1 MKKTVLIFTL
11 SLILATALMF
21 SCGGGGGGGVDNA
34 IDETVTITYNANGA
48 DSGRVPESSYGYGDD
63 PIYIVDNMYALEK
76 SGYLFDG
83 WNTEANGQ
91 GTDYAPGS
99 YSKGRNIT
107 LYAKWAAIFNVEVIP
122 PASPAPALDGA
133 QKSPG
138 VPYLKILGLTAKG
151 RTLANINIPT
161 AIDGYSVISIGS
173 GAFQGCD
180 TFTELTIPETV
191 TAIENNA
198 FAGCTGLTD
207 LTIPRSVTSIGN
219 GAFSG
224 CISLFRIILCSKI
237 PPTMGTEVLYDCSAT
252 VCVPLS
258 GVDGY
263 KAAEGWDIY
272 SSQIE
277 GYRDETFTVTFDG
290 QKATTAAT
298 PAIKAVVPPDVTVG
312 QLPNPPVRI
321 GYNFGGW
328 YTEPEG
334 AGNVFTANTEV
345 TANITVYAK
354 WNEYSYTVTFNDQGA
369 TTPVGESSK
378 SVASPNTT
386 VGTLPTEPTNTGYYF
401 GGWNTKADGTGTVFN
416 ANTLVTSD
424 ITVYAVWNS
433 YKYSVIFDSQDAD
446 INASPSVKTI
456 TPPNLTV
463 GTLPSNPIKNGYS
476 FEGWFTKPFGAGTQ
490 ITMSTIV
497 NSNMTVYAKWE
508 LNDASPG
515 INTFSISYDGNGA
528 ESGVVPLQQ
537 VGKTGFNIQVYGN
550 TGNLYRRGYYFNGW
564 NTKAD
569 GTGNSFMENA
579 NYAGPNNLVLYTKWL
594 PNTYKIIYKDEGG
607 SDFSGYFGRDYPQTH
622 TYGTNTILIRPQ
634 DKTGYVFGGWYID
647 RVSSSSAIETIEATA
662 YTDNITIYAKWIPN
676 TYKITYK
683 DKGGLDFS
691 GYFERNYPQVH
702 TYGADT
708 LLVVP
713 MVAPTKE
720 GGYDFGGWYTDQACT
735 NSSITYLDGN
745 TYLNDITLY
754 AKWTPIFTY
763 TTQDSGIKITGFNP
777 EWGYLSSNITIP
789 STIDDKMVISISSET
804 NNSFR
809 RNALIESITLP
820 DSISN
825 IGNNTFQESKIK
837 NILLPNSII
846 QIPNAVFYD
855 CSKLASI
862 TIPESVTIIGEKA
875 FQGCNGLTSITIPPN
890 VNAIYGNAFK
900 MCRGLT
906 TVNFNASNCRLIQGI
921 LYPPFEGCDKLKT
934 FNIGENVTIIPDN
947 LCEGYSGLTK
957 ITISDSVTKIGFEAF
972 MGCSGLTNIQIPNS
986 ITSISTRA
994 FCDCTGLT
1002 NITIPNSVTY
1012 LGAEVFK
1019 GCNGLTNI
1027 TIPDSLTI
1035 IRDSTFEG
1043 CSRLTSI
1050 TIPDSVT
1057 SIGMQAFK
1065 GCSEL
1070 ISITIK
1076 RSIPPQLSG
1085 GEYFSGC
1092 SKLTT
1097 IKVPAESVDA
1107 YKTASGWSNY
1117 AKKIVA
1123 DE

>member
-345 TANITVYAK
+345 TSNITVYAK
-354 WNEYSYTVTFNDQGA
+354 WNEYNYTVTFNDQGA
-369 TTPVGESSK
+369 TTPVGEPSK
-378 SVASPNTT
+378 SVVSPNTT
-386 VGTLPTEPTNTGYYF
+386 VGTLPTAPANTGYHF
-401 GGWNTKADGTGTVFN
+401 MGWNTKSDGTGTYFD
-416 ANTLVTSD
+416 ANTLVTGDTTVYAIWMANPSFTVTFD
-424 ITVYAVWNS
+424 SQGASNYITRQIKVISPNTTTGYLPTDPIKKGFSFNGWYTGREGTGQKFTASTVVTGNITVYASWTALIR
-433 YKYSVIFDSQDAD
+433 YE
-446 INASPSVKTI
+446 INGMNATI
-456 TPPNLTV
+456 TGLTTEGRALSQIQIPETIDTYTVTAIGSYAFEDCSNITSISLPDTIASIGDYAFYRCSNLASINLPDGLPNIGNKSFYQCTKLTNI
-463 GTLPSNPIKNGYS
+463 TLP
-476 FEGWFTKPFGAGTQ
+476 E
-490 ITMSTIV
+490 
-497 NSNMTVYAKWE
+497 
-508 LNDASPG
+508 
-515 INTFSISYDGNGA
+515 
-528 ESGVVPLQQ
+528 
-537 VGKTGFNIQVYGN
+537 
-550 TGNLYRRGYYFNGW
+550 
-564 NTKAD
+564 
-569 GTGNSFMENA
+569 
-579 NYAGPNNLVLYTKWL
+579 
-594 PNTYKIIYKDEGG
+594 
-607 SDFSGYFGRDYPQTH
+607 
-622 TYGTNTILIRPQ
+622 
-634 DKTGYVFGGWYID
+634 
-647 RVSSSSAIETIEATA
+647 
-662 YTDNITIYAKWIPN
+662 
-676 TYKITYK
+676 
-683 DKGGLDFS
+683 
-691 GYFERNYPQVH
+691 
-702 TYGADT
+702 
-708 LLVVP
+708 
-713 MVAPTKE
+713 
-720 GGYDFGGWYTDQACT
+720 
-735 NSSITYLDGN
+735 SITAIREAAFY
-745 TYLNDITLY
+745 
-754 AKWTPIFTY
+754 
-763 TTQDSGIKITGFNP
+763 QSGLTSIKIPASVVSIGEDAFTNCDSLKTVIISDYAVKNFGSVFRYNRI
-777 EWGYLSSNITIP
+777 SNITILNGVTTIYDHAFSGY
-789 STIDDKMVISISSET
+789 STISNVVI
-804 NNSFR
+804 
-809 RNALIESITLP
+809 
-820 DSISN
+820 
-825 IGNNTFQESKIK
+825 
-837 NILLPNSII
+837 PNSVTSIGD
-846 QIPNAVFYD
+846 QAFY
-855 CSKLASI
+855 
-862 TIPESVTIIGEKA
+862 
-875 FQGCNGLTSITIPPN
+875 GCTGLTSITIPN
-890 VNAIYGNAFK
+890 SVI
-900 MCRGLT
+900 
-906 TVNFNASNCRLIQGI
+906 
-921 LYPPFEGCDKLKT
+921 
-934 FNIGENVTIIPDN
+934 NIG
-947 LCEGYSGLTK
+947 
-957 ITISDSVTKIGFEAF
+957 
-972 MGCSGLTNIQIPNS
+972 NS
-986 ITSISTRA
+986 T
-994 FCDCTGLT
+994 FYGCTGLT
-1002 NITIPNSVTY
+1002 SITIPNSVKNIGGGSFSWSGLTSITIPNSVTNIGNY
-1012 LGAEVFK
+1012 TFES
-1019 GCNGLTNI
+1019 CMGLTSVTISNSMTSIGDHVFGGCCNLKNVIIPNSVKNIGDYAFSGCSMLTSI
-1027 TIPDSLTI
+1027 TIPNSVISIGNYAFYGSGLTSITIPNSVTSIGDYAFDYCSALTNVI
-1035 IRDSTFEG
+1035 IGNSVTSIGNYAFNECSTLASVTIGNKVTSIGNYAFNN
-1043 CSRLTSI
+1043 CDKLTSI

-1057 SIGMQAFK
+1057 SIGDYAFYDCSTLSGVTIGNRVTSIGDYAFK
-1065 GCSEL
+1065 SCGMLASVTIGNRVTSIGNHAFAWCRKL
-1070 ISITIK
+1070 KSITLPG
-1076 RSIPPQLSG
+1076 SITSIGDCVFYESMLSSIWVNNTTPPSIGNDVFGRTYLSKI
-1085 GEYFSGC
+1085 Y
-1092 SKLTT
+1092 
-1097 IKVPAESVDA
+1097 VPSSSVGT
-1107 YKTASGWSNY
+1107 YKTADGWSEY
-1117 AKKIVA
+1117 ANKIVA